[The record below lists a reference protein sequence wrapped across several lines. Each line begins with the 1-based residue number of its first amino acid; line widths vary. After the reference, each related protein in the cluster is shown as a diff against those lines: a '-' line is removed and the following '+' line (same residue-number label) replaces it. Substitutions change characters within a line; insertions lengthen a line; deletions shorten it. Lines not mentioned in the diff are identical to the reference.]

1 MTFCFVEFW
10 VFGEQ
15 IKNASQTRRK
25 SIQLVKTAA
34 GAIIAKS
41 SLFGDLAYTGV
52 VHENKAV

>member
-1 MTFCFVEFW
+1 M
-10 VFGEQ
+10 FGEQ
-15 IKNASQTRRK
+15 IKNASQTRPK

-41 SLFGDLAYTGV
+41 SLFGDLSYTGV